1 MVLQNKYKARAS
13 RRYKAAKG
21 ITDTPKKR
29 DEPIIEQERNQAGP
43 EGDFAET
50 TEVHETPSIRRA
62 LQSNNWRYE
71 ESDTDEEAEP
81 EPEIDTT
88 GLQEKVLALDI
99 NARVLGQ
106 VSDSESEDESDEA
119 WNDPFSRKAQLRA
132 LSSVDWEDM
141 QREKLDS
148 EAARDLKERFLHQTR
163 AGSARATWRRVDG
176 SQVSVKHKPRKNQ
189 EPSKAPPPRVR
200 AADTVHSAQGG
211 KASVRFVPRPTAAQT
226 GSSAQ
231 DIDDFLRDIQS
242 SESAKAQSMNHTP
255 KISAAPMKND
265 MQDFLDD
272 LLG

>member
-21 ITDTPKKR
+21 ITDAPKKR
-29 DEPIIEQERNQAGP
+29 DEPIIDQERHQAGS
-43 EGDFAET
+43 EGDSVET
-50 TEVHETPSIRRA
+50 TEVDETSRIRRA
-62 LQSNNWRYE
+62 LQTNNWRYE

-88 GLQEKVLALDI
+88 GFQEKLMALDI
-99 NARVLGQ
+99 NARVQGQ
-106 VSDSESEDESDEA
+106 VSGSESEDESDEE
-119 WNDPFSRKAQLRA
+119 WNDPSSRKAQLRA
-132 LSSVDWEDM
+132 LSSVDWEAM
-141 QREKLDS
+141 QREKLES
-148 EAARDLKERFLHQTR
+148 EAARDLKERFLHQAR
-163 AGSARATWRRVDG
+163 AGSTSATWRRVDG
-176 SQVSVKHKPRKNQ
+176 SQVSMKHKPRKNH

-242 SESAKAQSMNHTP
+242 SESTKTHSTSHAQKA
-255 KISAAPMKND
+255 SAAPMKND